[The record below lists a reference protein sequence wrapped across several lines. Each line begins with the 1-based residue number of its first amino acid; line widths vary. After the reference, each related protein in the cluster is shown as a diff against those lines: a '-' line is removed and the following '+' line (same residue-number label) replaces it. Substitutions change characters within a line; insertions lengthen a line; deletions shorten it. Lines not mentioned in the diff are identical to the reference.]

1 MKVLMFGWEFP
12 PVISG
17 GLGVACHAI
26 VQGLLDEGVDIVLVL
41 PFSPEKMSLQEKHL
55 QYIHA
60 LDPVEGNGKLHIELV
75 EGSLQPYVTSA
86 LNTTDK
92 KKRAIFYTVLIC
104 GLRYNVTHN
113 KQLPSQKQYPM
124 M

>member
-1 MKVLMFGWEFP
+1 MFGWEFP

-26 VQGLLDEGVDIVLVL
+26 VQGLLTEGVDIVLVL

-60 LDPVEGNGKLHIELV
+60 LDPLEGNGKLHIELV
-75 EGSLQPYVTSA
+75 EGSLRPYLTSN
-86 LNTTDK
+86 LNTADK
-92 KKRAIFYTVLIC
+92 KKREIFYTVIIC
-104 GLRYNVTHN
+104 GMRFNVMQN
-113 KQLPSQKQYPM
+113 KQLPLQIQCPM